1 MSNEKLDF
9 TERAIT
15 LELGEDLVPIVAN
28 SESEKLFKDSVSKI
42 RSSFKNKNNI
52 DLPIIHIVDN
62 MQLLANEM
70 RILVYG
76 KEICRS
82 FIYEKKG
89 FTERVLCNL
98 ENTLSQ
104 NIFYFNEDFVD
115 CSKKLNEMRHEQS
128 REAYQFL
135 FRYYTNI
142 EPDKKEAFHWLKK
155 MSYYGIPQDIRALAN
170 YYSIGIG
177 CDPDN
182 IQSNKLFDLIH
193 RRPTNGQGF

>member
-1 MSNEKLDF
+1 MSKEKLDF

-15 LELGEDLVPIVAN
+15 LELGVSLVPIVVN
-28 SESEKLFKDSVSKI
+28 SESEQLFKDSIAKI
-42 RSSFKNKNNI
+42 RSSFKDKNNI
-52 DLPIIHIVDN
+52 DLPLIHVVDN
-62 MQLLANEM
+62 MQLRMNEM

-76 KEICRS
+76 KEIRKC
-82 FIYEKKG
+82 FIYGKKELREK
-89 FTERVLCNL
+89 VLIDL
-98 ENTLSQ
+98 EIALSQ
-104 NIFYFNEDFVD
+104 NLFYFNEDFVD
-115 CSKKLNEMRHEQS
+115 CSKKLDKMRHEQS

-170 YYSIGIG
+170 YYSNGIG